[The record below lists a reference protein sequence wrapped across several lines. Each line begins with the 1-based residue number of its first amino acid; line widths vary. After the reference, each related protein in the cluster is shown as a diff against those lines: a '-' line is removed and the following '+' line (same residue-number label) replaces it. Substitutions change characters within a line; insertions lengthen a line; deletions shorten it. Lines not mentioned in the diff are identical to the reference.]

1 MMYLWVNNY
10 NFVSIL
16 FMMWQEHASIS
27 NKHRQ
32 KSTLTVM
39 VCADLQWPFSDT
51 AVEWRLVF

>member
-1 MMYLWVNNY
+1 MYLWVNNY